1 MNKLNIVLKI
11 DELLEISNKLK
22 IIHLYNTLL
31 EIKTL
36 LLEEWNNSELYYE
49 QLKQNQEDV
58 DSSRISS

>member
-1 MNKLNIVLKI
+1 MNKLNIILKI

-22 IIHLYNTLL
+22 IIHLYNTFL

-36 LLEEWNNSELYYE
+36 LLEECNNSELYYE

-58 DSSRISS
+58 DSGRISS

>member
-1 MNKLNIVLKI
+1 MNKLNIILKI

-58 DSSRISS
+58 DSGRISS

>member
-1 MNKLNIVLKI
+1 MNKLNIILKI
-11 DELLEISNKLK
+11 DELLKISNKLK

-58 DSSRISS
+58 DSDRISS

>member
-1 MNKLNIVLKI
+1 MNKLNIILKI

>member
-1 MNKLNIVLKI
+1 MNKLNIILKI
-11 DELLEISNKLK
+11 DELLKISNKLK

>member
-1 MNKLNIVLKI
+1 MNKLNIILKI

-31 EIKTL
+31 EIKTF

-58 DSSRISS
+58 DSGRISS